1 MLKSKSN
8 LHYYVCENR
17 KNSQFLYLCQNYL
30 AFGAIRKNKEYTC
43 MLYSFFVYVESLLHF
58 LKKVSKKYTFCNGFY
73 FWSFTG
79 KPYVATI
86 APLLEACSV
95 LTNILKPIL
104 GSLVCTPSGEKRK
117 SMRACEDTTSG
128 PVPARAAKD
137 AVPSCRNSG
146 LRHAVCTASLRPSS
160 IISPFRVVHIT
171 LRSAS

>member
-8 LHYYVCENR
+8 LHVCENR

-104 GSLVCTPSGEKRK
+104 GSL
-117 SMRACEDTTSG
+117 
-128 PVPARAAKD
+128 
-137 AVPSCRNSG
+137 
-146 LRHAVCTASLRPSS
+146 LH
-160 IISPFRVVHIT
+160 T
-171 LRSAS
+171 LTEPNRQTKNINNQTLTHLLKKQR